1 MLSPS
6 TEAYAD
12 RNESVADDSI
22 ANENTGKEDSQACTD
37 VPVLRRAA
45 MDYLARREHSF
56 FELTQKLQKRFA
68 DTDADLLHEV
78 VTTLQQENLQSDARF
93 AESYARYRTSR
104 GFAYQHIKAD
114 LSARRVSDKLIDT
127 FLDVDAEHWQHT
139 ADQLICKK
147 HRDAGPISYGSK
159 VHRKLSRFL
168 ESRGFTPLQIR
179 KALEKHL
186 D

>member
-12 RNESVADDSI
+12 CNESVADDSV
-22 ANENTGKEDSQACTD
+22 ANENTGKDAKACTD

-68 DTDADLLHEV
+68 DTDAELLREV
-78 VTTLQQENLQSDARF
+78 VASLRQENLQSDARF

-114 LSARRVSDKLIDT
+114 LSARRVSDELIDT
-127 FLDVDAEHWQHT
+127 YLDMDAEHWQHT
-139 ADQLICKK
+139 ADQLISKK
-147 HRDAGPISYGSK
+147 HRDGGPISYGSK

-168 ESRGFTPLQIR
+168 ESRGFTALQIR